1 MSHARDSGNCFER
14 QALVDCL
21 GRVIAGVVARQ
32 MERATARNP
41 FCRSKKRRPV
51 REAGARRKSG
61 DFFSELAATY
71 RLTESVQ
78 GKVVAICASRCITPS
93 IGHARWKRHL
103 FCFAN
108 DVTDVAGGRRRFSA
122 EEAS

>member
-1 MSHARDSGNCFER
+1 MSHARDSGNCFDR

-21 GRVIAGVVARQ
+21 GRLIAAVVVGWI
-32 MERATARNP
+32 ERPTARNP
-41 FCRSKKRRPV
+41 FCRSKKRRLV
-51 REAGARRKSG
+51 REAEARRKSG
-61 DFFSELAATY
+61 ELFSALAPAH

-78 GKVVAICASRCITPS
+78 DKVVAICASRCITPTVD
-93 IGHARWKRHL
+93 HARWKRHL

-122 EEAS
+122 EEAN